1 MIYVYIWY
9 KYVCIWVV
17 YKCILATTTTTA
29 HIHMLINLEFD
40 FGIIFSVF
48 SVSNNTQNALA
59 TVRLY
64 TNTHK

>member
-1 MIYVYIWY
+1 MIYVY
-9 KYVCIWVV
+9 KYVCIWIV

-40 FGIIFSVF
+40 FGIIFSLF
-48 SVSNNTQNALA
+48 SDSNNTQNALA